1 MKRLLIAGLLAGLA
15 AACSSPPLSAP
26 PPQQAAAST
35 ATITTT
41 SKSPEAVAHF
51 QKGEAL
57 LDNLRT
63 VEASQELTEALKLD
77 PDFALAHDYHGQT
90 TPGPEGL
97 KEMETAAD
105 VAKNLPEGE
114 RSLIEG
120 DLAVRRGENAAA
132 QRSFTRLIEVAPAY
146 WRGHFALGSVL
157 LNQEKYADAVQA
169 LKKATE
175 LNADAGAAQNQLGYA
190 ALRQADTDGAIA
202 AFTQYARVL
211 PQEPNAQ
218 DSLGE
223 ALTAAGRFKDAEAAF
238 QKALALSPQFW
249 NAHEGIAYARFYAGD
264 WKGGREA
271 LAKAKAA
278 ATRRSD
284 KLSVD
289 DEMAAVAMAQRNTAE
304 ALKILDAEEKTEG
317 AQLSEV
323 AFVPVRRAQLLIIAG
338 RAADALAPI
347 AVALKTVDS
356 GQLPPAFT
364 RNLRREALKA
374 RVMAEAQMGNKAAAE
389 KTSTEL
395 EQAAATRVEDV
406 AAQTAMHFGKG
417 QLAMASGDAAT
428 ARTHFDQCSVQDQ
441 TCKWQGVVAAEKAG
455 DKAGAAAARDRL
467 LKAYLRD
474 PAHLVV
480 RSQLVPGQT
489 T

>member
-1 MKRLLIAGLLAGLA
+1 MQRLLIAGLLAGLG
-15 AACSSPPLSAP
+15 AACSSPPPSAAAT
-26 PPQQAAAST
+26 QQAAAST
-35 ATITTT
+35 ATITMT
-41 SKSPEAVAHF
+41 SKSPESVAHL

-57 LDNLRT
+57 LDNLRI
-63 VEASQELTEALKLD
+63 VEASLELTEALKLD
-77 PDFALAHDYHGQT
+77 PNFALAHDYHGQT
-90 TPGPEGL
+90 TAGPEGL

-105 VAKNLPEGE
+105 AAKNLPEGE

-132 QRSFTRLIEVAPAY
+132 RRSFMRLIEVAPAY
-146 WRGHFALGSVL
+146 WRGHFALGTVL
-157 LNQEKYADAVQA
+157 LNQEQYADAVQA

-190 ALRQADTDGAIA
+190 ALRQGDTDGAIA
-202 AFTQYARVL
+202 ALTQYARLL
-211 PQEPNAQ
+211 PQEPNPQ

-223 ALTAAGRFKDAEAAF
+223 ALTAAGRFKEAEAAF
-238 QKALALSPQFW
+238 QKALELSPQFW

-278 ATRRSD
+278 ASRRTD

-289 DEMAAVAMAQRNTAE
+289 DEMAGVAMAQRNTAE

-317 AQLSEV
+317 AQLSDV

-338 RAADALAPI
+338 RGADALAPI
-347 AVALKTVDS
+347 AVALKNADS

-374 RVMAEAQMGNKAAAE
+374 RVMAEARAGDKAAAE
-389 KTSTEL
+389 KTSAEL
-395 EQAAATRVEDV
+395 DQAAATRAEDI

-441 TCKWQGVVAAEKAG
+441 LCMWQAVIAAEKAG
-455 DKAGAAAARDRL
+455 DKPGAASARERF
-467 LKAYLRD
+467 LKVYLRD
-474 PAHLVV
+474 PTHLVV
-480 RSQLVPGQT
+480 RSQLVPGRAT
-489 T
+489 

>member
-1 MKRLLIAGLLAGLA
+1 MKRLLVAGLLVGLA
-15 AACSSPPLSAP
+15 AACSSPPPSP
-26 PPQQAAAST
+26 PPTQQPAAST
-35 ATITTT
+35 TTITIT
-41 SKSPEAVAHF
+41 SKSPEAIAHLR
-51 QKGEAL
+51 KGEAL
-57 LDNLRT
+57 LDNLRL

-77 PDFALAHDYHGQT
+77 PDFALAHDYHGQS

-105 VAKNLPEGE
+105 AAKNLPEGE

-132 QRSFTRLIEVAPAY
+132 QRSFMRLTELAPAY
-146 WRGHFALGSVL
+146 WRGHFALGTVL
-157 LNQEKYADAVQA
+157 LNQEKYADAIVP

-223 ALTAAGRFKDAEAAF
+223 ALTAAGRFKEAEAAYL
-238 QKALALSPQFW
+238 KALELSPQFW

-278 ATRRSD
+278 ATRRTD

-304 ALKILDAEEKTEG
+304 ALQILDAEEKTEG
-317 AQLSEV
+317 AQPSEV
-323 AFVPVRRAQLLIIAG
+323 AFVPVRRAQMLIIAG
-338 RAADALAPI
+338 RTADALAPI
-347 AVALKTVDS
+347 AVALKTADS
-356 GQLPPAFT
+356 GQLSPAAT

-374 RVMAEAQMGNKAAAE
+374 RVMAEARIGDKAAAE
-389 KTSTEL
+389 KTSAEL
-395 EQAAATRVEDV
+395 DQAAATRVEDV

-417 QLAMASGDAAT
+417 QLAMASGDPAA

-441 TCKWQGVVAAEKAG
+441 ICKWQGVIAAEKAG
-455 DKAGAAAARDRL
+455 DKAGAASARERL
-467 LKAYLRD
+467 LKVYLRD
-474 PAHLVV
+474 PAHLIV
-480 RSQLVPGQT
+480 RSQLVPRRT